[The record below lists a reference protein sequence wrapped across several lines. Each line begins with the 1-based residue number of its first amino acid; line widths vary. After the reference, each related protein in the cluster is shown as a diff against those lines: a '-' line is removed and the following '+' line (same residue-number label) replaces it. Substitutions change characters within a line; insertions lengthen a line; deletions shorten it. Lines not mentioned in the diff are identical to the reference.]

1 VRFGDDSTVEIM
13 GKGTIVFQGDQ
24 WVLSDVYYIPR
35 LRSNLVSLGQLTE
48 MGHRVLLDDDML
60 EVVNKQIARMI
71 MRVPRTLNRMYKIEL
86 STIEPKCLMASI
98 DDQAWLWHGRLGHV
112 NFRSLKQLVS
122 KEMATGV
129 PNIRHPEQVCSDCLM
144 AKQTRTVFP
153 KAAKWQSEEK
163 LSLVYVDL
171 CGPITPATVGGNRYF
186 MLLVDD
192 YSRWMQVYFLKSK
205 DQACDVFIRFKAEVK
220 NFTVCRIKTLRS
232 DRGGEFLAGVFAGV
246 YEQAGIKRQLRAP
259 YTP

>member
-1 VRFGDDSTVEIM
+1 
-13 GKGTIVFQGDQ
+13 
-24 WVLSDVYYIPR
+24 
-35 LRSNLVSLGQLTE
+35 

-60 EVVNKQIARMI
+60 EVVDKHTTRMI

-86 STIEPKCLMASI
+86 STVEPKCLMASI

-112 NFRSLKQLVS
+112 KFRSLKQLVS

-129 PNIRHPEQVCSDCLM
+129 PNIRHPEQVCSDCLT

-153 KAAKWQSEEK
+153 KAAKWQSEDK

-171 CGPITPATVGGNRYF
+171 CGPITPATVGENRYF